1 MQQRKAL
8 QAITL
13 TLTGLFCLL
22 ILGLFERLRLNIH
35 SSFKLNERALSQS
48 FLGCH
53 WLVERACIFAYLCSI
68 LLYQTN
74 CFETLQKLHSG
85 EVHKRQQQLY
95 EFWWFLLFSALPIV
109 AFPFCL
115 YTLKNVLRPES
126 AYTLSLLLCA
136 GFSLGI
142 TFHERKKKSTTIRG
156 EELLTHIQALELS
169 ETLTENSER
178 AFYWGGLWL
187 PIEDSSKHMLIIGE
201 PGSGKSKT
209 LQMFMETVL
218 PYIGH
223 ELDQRAI
230 IYDPKRNTRSLLA
243 GMELDAE
250 VHILDPFDKRSVA
263 WDIAKDVDEPDIART
278 VAESL
283 IPDEGNTT
291 QPYFRDTA
299 AVIVCAV
306 MQALHIRKPYAWTLR
321 DVVLVMRSGETIT
334 KLVSNVPETKHY
346 VAQHCDQIGQTF
358 QSVLSTAAGKIDW
371 LTSIAAVW
379 DKAKGKIS
387 LRDWVSDQES
397 ILLLGSDNLR
407 AIAMAELNR
416 MMLTYLTLAVL
427 DLPDDDDR
435 RVWFLLDEFTSLG
448 KIKQVQDLL
457 YKGRSKG
464 ASVILAFQEIAQLI
478 EHYGKEG
485 QRIITANTANKIFLR
500 SSDPETQKWGQTF
513 FGVQEKYEESHSK
526 NASLLGGRATF
537 GKSES
542 IRERSLILPSEFGSL
557 HLASR
562 AKGISGF
569 AKCPS
574 IGSYSFNVPGYLV
587 DRLSRPDSETPD
599 FIEREAESRKIQV
612 LSSEEEIVIYGES
625 LSTDEPQAWA
635 TDSL

>member
-1 MQQRKAL
+1 MQERKTL
-8 QAITL
+8 QTISL
-13 TLTGLFCLL
+13 ILTGLFCLL
-22 ILGLFERLRLNIH
+22 ILGIFERLRLNIH
-35 SSFKLNERALSQS
+35 GSFNLNERVLSQS

-85 EVHKRQQQLY
+85 EVHKKRQQLY
-95 EFWWFLLFSALPIV
+95 EFWWFLLFSILPI
-109 AFPFCL
+109 ASFPICL
-115 YTLKNVLRPES
+115 YTLKNVLHPES

-136 GFSLGI
+136 GFSLLI

-156 EELLTHIQALELS
+156 EELLTHIQAIEAS
-169 ETLTENSER
+169 DTLTKNSAR

-243 GMELDAE
+243 GMELDSE

-283 IPDEGNTT
+283 IPGEGNST

-306 MQALHIRKPYAWTLR
+306 MQALHIKKPYAWTLR
-321 DVVLVMRSGETIT
+321 DLVLVMRSGETIT
-334 KLVSNVPETKHY
+334 KLVSSVPETKHY
-346 VAQHCDQIGQTF
+346 VDQHCNDTGQAF
-358 QSVLSTAAGKIDW
+358 QSVLSTATGKIDW
-371 LTSIAAVW
+371 LTSIASLW
-379 DKAKGKIS
+379 DRAEEKIS
-387 LRDWVSDQES
+387 LRDWVSNQES

-464 ASVILAFQEIAQLI
+464 ASVILAFQEIAQL
-478 EHYGKEG
+478 
-485 QRIITANTANKIFLR
+485 N
-500 SSDPETQKWGQTF
+500 
-513 FGVQEKYEESHSK
+513 
-526 NASLLGGRATF
+526 
-537 GKSES
+537 
-542 IRERSLILPSEFGSL
+542 
-557 HLASR
+557 
-562 AKGISGF
+562 
-569 AKCPS
+569 
-574 IGSYSFNVPGYLV
+574 
-587 DRLSRPDSETPD
+587 
-599 FIEREAESRKIQV
+599 
-612 LSSEEEIVIYGES
+612 
-625 LSTDEPQAWA
+625 
-635 TDSL
+635 